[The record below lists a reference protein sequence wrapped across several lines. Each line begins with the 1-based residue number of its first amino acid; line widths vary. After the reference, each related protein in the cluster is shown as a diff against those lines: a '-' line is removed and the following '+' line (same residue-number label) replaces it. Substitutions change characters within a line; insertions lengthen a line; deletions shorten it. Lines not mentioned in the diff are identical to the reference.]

1 VPFIGQP
8 LSVRFNFCTRE
19 QPFNLTVTLFGGGG
33 FFGITLDPHG
43 IQILEASFEFGA
55 SISIDLGVAS
65 GGVHVMAGLYFRME
79 NSECSLTGYFRL
91 GGEVSVLGIISA
103 SLELYLE
110 LKYEFESGKC
120 VGTASLTIEVSVFM
134 FSASVTVTCQKK
146 FAGSNGD
153 PSFRDLMGINPGLP
167 LADELASIGTG
178 TTYAWRDYCEAFA

>member
-1 VPFIGQP
+1 
-8 LSVRFNFCTRE
+8 
-19 QPFNLTVTLFGGGG
+19 
-33 FFGITLDPHG
+33 
-43 IQILEASFEFGA
+43 
-55 SISIDLGVAS
+55 
-65 GGVHVMAGLYFRME
+65 MAGLYFRME

-153 PSFRDLMGINPGLP
+153 PSFRDLMGINPALS